1 MFELLKNRR
10 SIRKFERRPVE
21 PEKIRILEEA
31 LLRAPSSKNLHSQEF
46 IFVEDAEAIARL
58 AGARPQGSSFLEG
71 VPLAVVILGSEETID
86 VWIEDAA
93 LAAMIGQLTAASLG
107 LGSCWIQIRNRDHD
121 DAETAETFIRQ
132 ILGIPENMR
141 VLAILALG
149 YPGEEKEPHSLESL
163 HPDRIHT
170 GRY

>member
-1 MFELLKNRR
+1 MLELLKKRR

-21 PEKIRILEEA
+21 PEKVKILEEA
-31 LLRAPSSKNLHSQEF
+31 LLIAPSSKNLHSQEF
-46 IFVEDAEAIARL
+46 LFVEEAEALTRL
-58 AGARPQGSSFLEG
+58 AGARRQGSSFLKG
-71 VPLAVVILGSEETID
+71 APLAVVVLANEETID

-121 DAETAETFIRQ
+121 DAETAENCIRQ

-163 HPDRIHT
+163 NPDRIHT